1 MLRIFLPAFEGF
13 CQRFSQ
19 GSYQPRPDFYF
30 QNMRSRMS
38 KLLLCTVALVGA
50 AAWAHATPVPLLNP
64 NFDAIT
70 QTYKGG
76 YPGTVTFVSITVTAA
91 GYNAANFGDGVTL
104 YGTGFTTTWSDNST
118 ETGTLN
124 ASTYFGTPA
133 GWLGVGTANAVGYEA
148 LGANYMALKPGAS
161 VVDFAGYTVG
171 TSVVSQVTGAT
182 IQANTIYTLTYLLG
196 TRNNTPPVAPG
207 YLQGTSVKLTADAA
221 SNPAPANGNWAA
233 QTLVFDTSNPANVGL
248 VGQALTVGFTGGA
261 GTSIVFDNVTLD
273 ATPIPDPA
281 TIAPVITGV
290 APGTGL
296 TNGGTV
302 VTITGSHFL
311 AGVTVKFGAN
321 AATGVSLTGS
331 TSLTATTPAGLP
343 GAVNVVVVNTNTLA
357 GTNFN
362 GFNYVPPPTPLPPKL
377 RGISTSD
384 KHLKAD
390 LFALLAQTDANVIR
404 LGFSVDSTNP
414 PTAQNPL
421 APYATNLAILDAAL
435 PLARAAGIK
444 IVLCAA
450 ETYGWSPT
458 VFQGSAASL
467 ATYRTNLATF
477 WTAMAQ
483 RYLNESA
490 IVAYDLLNEPV
501 TDYFSQGAWYNNVL
515 PAAVAAVR
523 SVNSSIWLLVESEYQ
538 AQAGNFNTLPVL
550 ADPYVIYSFHMYAPG
565 SYVGQGLGAFTNYFP
580 TYPGTN
586 SMWGPA
592 DTNSIYTYWDKEAL
606 RNAMITEINFSKAHP
621 DKRILVGEFGVFRWA
636 SGADK
641 WLNDCIELFEEYGWD
656 WCNHSP
662 SGWNGFN
669 VTYSTNINDPA
680 YANLAP
686 DGGDRGARWT
696 VLHQWLSFNQLDAYG
711 IPSGWKTRYF
721 GATNAVNGGALDDWD
736 HDGMNNL
743 QEYLAGTD
751 PTNASSK
758 FQVTSFNWQ
767 SGTNFVIQWSSVAGK
782 RYALQTSTN
791 LLAGF
796 DGLLTNHVPGTPPL
810 NTATVSMDQVRSRY
824 YRVMVE
830 P

>member
-1 MLRIFLPAFEGF
+1 
-13 CQRFSQ
+13 
-19 GSYQPRPDFYF
+19 
-30 QNMRSRMS
+30 MS
-38 KLLLCTVALVGA
+38 KIPLCTLALIGA
-50 AAWAHATPVPLLNP
+50 VVSANATPVPLLNP
-64 NFDAIT
+64 NFDALT
-70 QTYKGG
+70 KTYVPT

-91 GYNAANFGDGVTL
+91 GYNAANFGDGVSL
-104 YGTGFTTTWSDNST
+104 NGTGFTSTWSDAST
-118 ETGTLN
+118 VTASVA

-133 GWLGVGTANAVGYEA
+133 GWLGVGTANTVGYEA

-171 TSVVSQVTGAT
+171 SSVVSQLTGAT
-182 IQANTIYTLTYLLG
+182 IQANTSYTLTYLLG
-196 TRNNTPPVAPG
+196 TRNSTPPAAPG
-207 YLQGTSVKLTADAA
+207 YLLGTSVKLTPDAA
-221 SNPAPANGNWAA
+221 SNVAPVNGTWAA
-233 QTLVFDTSNPANVGL
+233 QTLVFDTSHPANVGL

-273 ATPIPDPA
+273 ATPLPDPA
-281 TIAPVITGV
+281 TIPPVITSV

-302 VTITGSHFL
+302 VTLTGSHFL
-311 AGVTVKFGAN
+311 PGATVKFGAH

-331 TSLTATTPAGLP
+331 TSLTATTPAGAL
-343 GAVNVVVVNTNTLA
+343 GAVDVVVVNTNALA

-362 GFNYVPPPTPLPPKL
+362 GFHYVPPPTPLPPKL

-384 KHLKAD
+384 KLLKAD

-404 LGFSVDSTNP
+404 LGFSVDSPNANP
-414 PTAQNPL
+414 ATAQNPL
-421 APYATNLAILDAAL
+421 APYTTNLAILDAAL
-435 PLARAAGIK
+435 PLAQAAGIK
-444 IVLCAA
+444 IILCAA

-458 VFQGSAASL
+458 VFQGSAANL

-483 RYLNESA
+483 RYVNEPA

-523 SVNSSIWLLVESEYQ
+523 SVNPSIWLVVESEYQ
-538 AQAGNFNTLPVL
+538 GQAGNFNTMPVL

-606 RNAMITEINFSKAHP
+606 RNAMITEINFSLAHP

-636 SGADK
+636 AGADQ
-641 WLNDCIELFEEYGWD
+641 WLSDCLELFEEYGWD

-662 SGWNGFN
+662 SGWNGWN

-680 YANLAP
+680 YASLAP

-696 VLHQWLSFNQLDAYG
+696 VLHQGFSFNKSVPPISIAR
-711 IPSGWKTRYF
+711 SGANVVLSWSLPATAVVLEATTSL
-721 GATNAVNGGALDDWD
+721 GTAAWGSVASPAVTNA
-736 HDGMNNL
+736 
-743 QEYLAGTD
+743 
-751 PTNASSK
+751 
-758 FQVTSFNWQ
+758 
-767 SGTNFVIQWSSVAGK
+767 
-782 RYALQTSTN
+782 
-791 LLAGF
+791 
-796 DGLLTNHVPGTPPL
+796 
-810 NTATVSMDQVRSRY
+810 ATVSVTVPATGTKF
-824 YRVMVE
+824 YRLRKL
-830 P
+830 

>member
-1 MLRIFLPAFEGF
+1 M
-13 CQRFSQ
+13 C
-19 GSYQPRPDFYF
+19 
-30 QNMRSRMS
+30 
-38 KLLLCTVALVGA
+38 KLLFCTLALIGA
-50 AAWAHATPVPLLNP
+50 AAALNAAPVTLLNP

-76 YPGTVTFVSITVTAA
+76 YPGTVTFVSITVTAP
-91 GYNAANFGDGVTL
+91 GYNAGTFGDGVSL
-104 YGTGFTTTWSDNST
+104 YGTGFATTWSDAST

-133 GWLGVGTANAVGYEA
+133 GWLGVGAANAVGYEA

-161 VVDFAGYTVG
+161 AVDFAGYTVG
-171 TSVVSQVTGAT
+171 TSVVSQLTSAT
-182 IQANTIYTLTYLLG
+182 IQTNTKYTLTYLLG
-196 TRNNTPPVAPG
+196 TRNATPPAAPG

-221 SNPAPANGNWAA
+221 SNPSPANGNWAA

-273 ATPIPDPA
+273 ASPLPDPA
-281 TIAPVITGV
+281 TIPPVITGV

-311 AGVTVKFGAN
+311 PGVAVRFGAN

-331 TSLTATTPAGLP
+331 TNITATTPAGLP
-343 GAVNVVVVNTNTLA
+343 GAVNVVVVNTNALA
-357 GTNFN
+357 STNLN
-362 GFNYVPPPTPLPPKL
+362 GFNYVLPPTPLPPKL

-384 KHLKAD
+384 TNLKAD

-404 LGFSVDSTNP
+404 VGFSVDDTNPSP

-421 APYATNLAILDAAL
+421 LPYTNKLAILDAAL

-444 IVLCAA
+444 IIICAA

-467 ATYRTNLATF
+467 AAYRTNLATF

-483 RYLNESA
+483 RYSNEPA
-490 IVAYDLLNEPV
+490 IVAYDLLNEPA
-501 TDYFSQGAWYNNVL
+501 TDYFSQGAWYTTVL

-523 SVNSSIWLLVESEYQ
+523 SVNPSIWLMVESEYWG
-538 AQAGNFNTLPVL
+538 QAGTFNTMPVL
-550 ADPYVIYSFHMYAPG
+550 ADPYVIYSFHMYSPP
-565 SYVGQGLGAFTNYFP
+565 SYTSQGINSFVGYAP

-586 SMWGPA
+586 SIWGPA
-592 DTNSIYTYWDKEAL
+592 DTNSIYTYWDKSAL
-606 RNAMITEINFSKAHP
+606 SNAMINEINFSLAHP
-621 DKRILVGEFGVFRWA
+621 DKRILVGEFGVLRWA
-636 SGADK
+636 PGADK
-641 WLNDCIELFEEYGWD
+641 WLNDCIELFEQYGWD

-680 YANLAP
+680 ITNLAP
-686 DGGDRGARWT
+686 DGGYRGASWT

-711 IPSGWKTRYF
+711 IPSGWKTQYF

-743 QEYLAGTD
+743 NEFLAGTN
-751 PTNASSK
+751 PTNASSR
-758 FQVTSFNWQ
+758 FQATSFNGQ
-767 SGTNFVIQWSSVAGK
+767 GGTNFVIQWTSVAGK
-782 RYALQTSTN
+782 LYAIQTSTN

-796 DGLLTNHVPGTPPL
+796 DGWVTNHVPATPPL
-810 NTATVSMDQVRSRY
+810 NTATVSMDRVRSRY

>member
-1 MLRIFLPAFEGF
+1 M
-13 CQRFSQ
+13 C
-19 GSYQPRPDFYF
+19 
-30 QNMRSRMS
+30 
-38 KLLLCTVALVGA
+38 KLLFCTLALIGA
-50 AAWAHATPVPLLNP
+50 AAALNAAPVTLLNP

-76 YPGTVTFVSITVTAA
+76 YPGTVTFVSITVTAP
-91 GYNAANFGDGVTL
+91 GYNAGTFGDGVSL
-104 YGTGFTTTWSDNST
+104 YGTGFATTWSDAST

-133 GWLGVGTANAVGYEA
+133 GWLGVGAANAVGYEA

-161 VVDFAGYTVG
+161 AVDFAGYTVG
-171 TSVVSQVTGAT
+171 TSVVSQLTSAT
-182 IQANTIYTLTYLLG
+182 IQTNTKYTLTYLLG
-196 TRNNTPPVAPG
+196 TRNATPPAAPG

-221 SNPAPANGNWAA
+221 SNPSPANGNWAA

-273 ATPIPDPA
+273 ATPLPDPA
-281 TIAPVITGV
+281 TIPPVITGV

-311 AGVTVKFGAN
+311 PGVTVRFGAN
-321 AATGVSLTGS
+321 AATGVSLAGS
-331 TSLTATTPAGLP
+331 TSITTTTPAGLP

-357 GTNFN
+357 GTNLN
-362 GFNYVPPPTPLPPKL
+362 GFNYVLPPTPLPPKL

-384 KHLKAD
+384 TSLKAD

-404 LGFSVDSTNP
+404 VGFSVDSPNP
-414 PTAQNPL
+414 SSPTAQNPL
-421 APYATNLAILDAAL
+421 LPCTNKLAILDAAL

-444 IVLCAA
+444 IILCAA

-458 VFQGSAASL
+458 VFQGSAAGL

-483 RYLNESA
+483 RYSNEPA

-501 TDYFSQGAWYNNVL
+501 TDYFSQGAWYTNVM
-515 PAAVAAVR
+515 PAAVAAIR
-523 SVNSSIWLLVESEYQ
+523 GVNSNVWLVVESEYQ
-538 AQAGNFNTLPVL
+538 AAPGGFSTMPVL
-550 ADPYVIYSFHMYAPG
+550 NDPAVIYSFHFYSPQSYCDQGILSYPG
-565 SYVGQGLGAFTNYFP
+565 YTA
-580 TYPGTN
+580 TYPGSN
-586 SMWGPA
+586 SMWGTAP
-592 DTNSIYTYWDKEAL
+592 YTYWDIETL
-606 RNAMITEINFSKAHP
+606 RNEMLDAINFKNAHP
-621 DKRILVGEFGVFRWA
+621 DKRILVGEFGVVRWA
-636 SGADK
+636 PGADQ
-641 WLNDCIELFEEYGWD
+641 WLGDSLKLFEEYGWD

-662 SGWNGFN
+662 SGWNGYN
-669 VTYSTNINDPA
+669 VTYSPTDQSVSD
-680 YANLAP
+680 AP

-696 VLHQWLSFNQLDAYG
+696 VLHQWLSFNQLDTYG
-711 IPSGWKTRYF
+711 IPIGWKTMYF

-758 FQVTSFNWQ
+758 FQATSFKGQ
-767 SGTNFVIQWSSVAGK
+767 GGTNFVIQWSSVAGK
-782 RYALQTSTN
+782 LYAIQTATN

-796 DGLLTNHVPGTPPL
+796 GGLVTNHVPATPPL